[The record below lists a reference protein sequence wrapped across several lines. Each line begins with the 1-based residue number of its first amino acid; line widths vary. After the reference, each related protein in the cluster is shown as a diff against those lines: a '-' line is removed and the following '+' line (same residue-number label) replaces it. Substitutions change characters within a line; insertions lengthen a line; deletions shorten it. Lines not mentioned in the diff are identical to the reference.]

1 MTADFGATTGDS
13 VTEQS
18 RCAGWSLPPLVPGG
32 AIIFV
37 DFWLSRRLGFQPAY
51 AERAGAGVNWAAAL
65 SRLSAVAACVALL
78 QAAGVPIDFVSLP
91 GWFIAAL
98 SYTLLSRTL
107 QQPAAHL
114 AAVATLGRVER
125 S

>member
-1 MTADFGATTGDS
+1 MSADSGATTLHS
-13 VTEQS
+13 
-18 RCAGWSLPPLVPGG
+18 G

-51 AERAGAGVNWAAAL
+51 AERAGAGGHGAAAL
-65 SRLSAVAACVALL
+65 IWLIAVAACVALV
-78 QAAGVPIDFVSLP
+78 QAAGGEFVVSLP

>member
-1 MTADFGATTGDS
+1 MSADSGATTVDS

-18 RCAGWSLPPLVPGG
+18 RCAGWTRVASRAVG

-37 DFWLSRRLGFQPAY
+37 DFWLSRRLGF
-51 AERAGAGVNWAAAL
+51 
-65 SRLSAVAACVALL
+65 
-78 QAAGVPIDFVSLP
+78 LP

-98 SYTLLSRTL
+98 SSTVLSRTL

>member
-1 MTADFGATTGDS
+1 MRPEG
-13 VTEQS
+13 
-18 RCAGWSLPPLVPGG
+18 
-32 AIIFV
+32 IIFV
-37 DFWLSRRLGFQPAY
+37 DFWLSRRLGFQP
-51 AERAGAGVNWAAAL
+51 
-65 SRLSAVAACVALL
+65 
-78 QAAGVPIDFVSLP
+78 
-91 GWFIAAL
+91 GWFITAL

>member
-1 MTADFGATTGDS
+1 MVLMPT
-13 VTEQS
+13 
-18 RCAGWSLPPLVPGG
+18 G

-37 DFWLSRRLGFQPAY
+37 DFWLSGRLGFQPCLWRERGHQRQLGRC
-51 AERAGAGVNWAAAL
+51 AEL
-65 SRLSAVAACVALL
+65 IAVAACGALV
-78 QAAGVPIDFVSLP
+78 QAAGVQIYFVSLP

>member
-1 MTADFGATTGDS
+1 M
-13 VTEQS
+13 V
-18 RCAGWSLPPLVPGG
+18 LMPMG

-37 DFWLSRRLGFQPAY
+37 DFWLSRRLGFQPDY
-51 AERAGAGVNWAAAL
+51 AERAGISVNWAAAL
-65 SRLSAVAACVALL
+65 TWLIAVAACVALV
-78 QAAGVPIDFVSLP
+78 QAAGVQIYFVSLP

-98 SYTLLSRTL
+98 SYTLLSRML
-107 QQPAAHL
+107 QQPAARL

>member
-1 MTADFGATTGDS
+1 M
-13 VTEQS
+13 
-18 RCAGWSLPPLVPGG
+18 G
-32 AIIFV
+32 AIISV
-37 DFWLSRRLGFQPAY
+37 DFWMSRRLGFQ
-51 AERAGAGVNWAAAL
+51 
-65 SRLSAVAACVALL
+65 
-78 QAAGVPIDFVSLP
+78 Q

-98 SYTLLSRTL
+98 SYTVLSRTL

>member
-1 MTADFGATTGDS
+1 MSANSGATTLDS
-13 VTEQS
+13 
-18 RCAGWSLPPLVPGG
+18 G

-51 AERAGAGVNWAAAL
+51 AERAGAGGHGAAAL
-65 SRLSAVAACVALL
+65 IGLIAAAACVALV
-78 QAAGVPIDFVSLP
+78 QAAGVQSDLVSPP

>member
-1 MTADFGATTGDS
+1 MSADSGATTLDS
-13 VTEQS
+13 
-18 RCAGWSLPPLVPGG
+18 G

-51 AERAGAGVNWAAAL
+51 AERAGVEGHGAAAL
-65 SRLSAVAACVALL
+65 IWLIAVAACVALV
-78 QAAGVPIDFVSLP
+78 QAAGGQLVVSLP